1 MANKTQSD
9 EWKTI
14 VSKMKTT
21 QPYNLE
27 TLVQN
32 HSSLYAKKLG
42 VQQPF
47 EIKYNNSMSRLAR
60 VKATRQPHATE
71 FTTILEVN
79 PKQYK
84 MCYEA
89 DPILTQKFLDYAMAH
104 ELAHL
109 KQYESYGFNDA
120 KAMPKYLMEK
130 KADEEAFRV
139 SGITEKEVDSI
150 VKEISTK
157 LQKPRNWKSL
167 LYLK

>member
-89 DPILTQKFLDYAMAH
+89 DPILTQKFLDYAM
-104 ELAHL
+104 
-109 KQYESYGFNDA
+109 G
-120 KAMPKYLMEK
+120 PW
-130 KADEEAFRV
+130 
-139 SGITEKEVDSI
+139 
-150 VKEISTK
+150 ISA
-157 LQKPRNWKSL
+157 P
-167 LYLK
+167 